1 MSGSS
6 NTAAVASELQMS
18 PVSAYAEPVVS
29 SADALVREYLPLVKK
44 IGLRLA
50 AKLPAEIELDDLM
63 QVGLIGLLRARESY
77 DASQGASFS
86 TYAGIRIKGA
96 MLDEIRSHDWL
107 PRSVQSQ
114 LRQVSEAIDRADA
127 RLGRPAQDAEIAAE
141 LDMPLDAYQQL
152 SGKLACARMTHIEDS
167 VEAETA
173 VSNTHTPLEEVGEE
187 GFRDALA
194 ESVTQLPEKERLMM
208 SLYYAEGLNLK
219 EIGAVLGVSESRV
232 SQLHGQALARLRVTL
247 AHWRG

>member
-1 MSGSS
+1 MSR
-6 NTAAVASELQMS
+6 
-18 PVSAYAEPVVS
+18 VSAYAEPVAS

-77 DASQGASFS
+77 DASQGASFA

-96 MLDEIRSHDWL
+96 MLDEIRTHDWL

-114 LRQVSEAIDRADA
+114 LRRVSEAIDRADA
-127 RLGRPAQDAEIAAE
+127 RLGRPAQDADIAAE
-141 LDMPLDAYQQL
+141 LDMPLNDYQQL
-152 SGKLACARMTHIEDS
+152 SGQLACARMTHIEDS

-173 VSNTHTPLEEVGEE
+173 ANTASPFEAVGAE
-187 GFRDALA
+187 GFREALA
-194 ESVTQLPEKERLMM
+194 ESVSQLPEKERLMM
-208 SLYYAEGLNLK
+208 SLYYAESLNLK

>member
-1 MSGSS
+1 MSR
-6 NTAAVASELQMS
+6 
-18 PVSAYAEPVVS
+18 VSAYAEPVAS
-29 SADALVREYLPLVKK
+29 SADAMVREYLPLVKK

-77 DASQGASFS
+77 DETQGASFS

-96 MLDEIRSHDWL
+96 MLDEIRTHDWL

-114 LRQVSEAIDRADA
+114 LRRVSEAIERTDA
-127 RLGRPAQDAEIAAE
+127 RLGRPSQDADIAAE
-141 LDMPLDAYQQL
+141 LEMPLDDYQQL
-152 SGKLACARMTHIEDS
+152 SGQLACARMTHIEDS
-167 VEAETA
+167 VEAENA
-173 VSNTHTPLEEVGEE
+173 VVSTESPFDEVGAD
-187 GFRDALA
+187 GFREALA
-194 ESVTQLPEKERLMM
+194 ESVSQLPEKERLMM
-208 SLYYAEGLNLK
+208 SLYYAESLNLK

>member
-1 MSGSS
+1 MSR
-6 NTAAVASELQMS
+6 A
-18 PVSAYAEPVVS
+18 SAYAESEAP
-29 SADALVREYLPLVKK
+29 SADAMVREFLPLVKK

-63 QVGLIGLLRARESY
+63 QVGLIGLLRARDSY
-77 DASQGASFS
+77 DASQGASFA
-86 TYAGIRIKGA
+86 TYAGIRVKGA
-96 MLDEIRSHDWL
+96 MLDEIRTHDWL

-114 LRQVSEAIDRADA
+114 LRQVSEAIDRADM
-127 RLGRPAQDAEIAAE
+127 RLGRPSQDADIAAE
-141 LDMPLDAYQQL
+141 LEMPLEEYQQL
-152 SGKLACARMTHIEDS
+152 SGQLACARMTHIEDS

-173 VSNTHTPLEEVGEE
+173 LLNTENPFEEVRSE
-187 GFRDALA
+187 GFREALA

-208 SLYYAEGLNLK
+208 SLYYAENLNLK

-247 AHWRG
+247 SHWRE

>member
-1 MSGSS
+1 MSR
-6 NTAAVASELQMS
+6 
-18 PVSAYAEPVVS
+18 VSAYAETVAS

-63 QVGLIGLLRARESY
+63 QVGLIGLLRARDSY
-77 DASQGASFS
+77 DATQGASFS

-96 MLDEIRSHDWL
+96 MLDEIRAHDWL

-114 LRQVSEAIDRADA
+114 LRRVSEAIERADA
-127 RLGRPAQDAEIAAE
+127 RLGRPAQDADIAAE
-141 LDMPLDAYQQL
+141 LDMPLDDYQEL
-152 SGKLACARMTHIEDS
+152 SGQLACARMTHIEDS
-167 VEAETA
+167 IEAESAALEPT
-173 VSNTHTPLEEVGEE
+173 TPFDEVGDES
-187 GFRDALA
+187 FRQALA
-194 ESVTQLPEKERLMM
+194 ESVLQLPEKERLMM
-208 SLYYAEGLNLK
+208 SLYYAESLNLK

>member
-1 MSGSS
+1 MSR
-6 NTAAVASELQMS
+6 
-18 PVSAYAEPVVS
+18 VSAYAEPVAS
-29 SADALVREYLPLVKK
+29 SADAMVREYLPLVKK

-77 DASQGASFS
+77 DETQGASFS

-96 MLDEIRSHDWL
+96 MLDEIRTHDWL

-114 LRQVSEAIDRADA
+114 LRRVSEAIERTDA
-127 RLGRPAQDAEIAAE
+127 RLGRPSQDADIAAE
-141 LDMPLDAYQQL
+141 LEMPLDDYQQL
-152 SGKLACARMTHIEDS
+152 SGQLACARMTHIEDN
-167 VEAETA
+167 VEAENA
-173 VSNTHTPLEEVGEE
+173 VVSTESPFDEVGAD
-187 GFRDALA
+187 GFREALA

-208 SLYYAEGLNLK
+208 SLYYAESLNLK